1 MEFHGWN
8 IPIHCIGVECNTAGR
23 RVLEAVA
30 EMTDGSF
37 TPYEWDGRAHTPQPV
52 EDFVAMALRDARRA
66 NMAAG
71 RLDEPLPITMARVR
85 KEFYSEHITAVEA
98 KNQSLKAQAERCV
111 HSLVVAIPL
120 GNPSTSNACGES
132 ERSTSS
138 GKSEPTSRLLTP

>member
-1 MEFHGWN
+1 VPCAGGQVEFHGWN

-23 RVLEAVA
+23 RMLEAVA

-71 RLDEPLPITMARVR
+71 RLDEALPVTMARVR
-85 KEFYSEHITAVEA
+85 KDFFSEHITAVEA
-98 KNQSLKAQAERCV
+98 QNQSLKAQAERYV
-111 HSLVVAIPL
+111 YSVVVGIPSAIRRRRMHV
-120 GNPSTSNACGES
+120 GS
-132 ERSTSS
+132 
-138 GKSEPTSRLLTP
+138 